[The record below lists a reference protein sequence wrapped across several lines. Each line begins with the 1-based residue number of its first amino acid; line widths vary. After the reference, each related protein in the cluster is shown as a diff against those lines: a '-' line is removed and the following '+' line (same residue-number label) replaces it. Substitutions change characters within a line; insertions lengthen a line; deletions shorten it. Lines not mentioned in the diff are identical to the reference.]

1 MLTFGLQTSDLLG
14 LLRIMTLCLLAPITG
29 LFIVRQPIIAWGL
42 IGLLTAIALI
52 ECSAIYWAA
61 GAVAAATL
69 SRVAVAAG
77 APHFLNFVHFPLVVG
92 AFTVALLKPPSL
104 PIANAVK
111 KCIWIFLAAN
121 VVSWLV
127 NGGELLRPTLNWLV
141 IMEPFLLLYVLLA
154 TPTTARAASLLR
166 KLLLG
171 ICFLQVPL
179 GMYQRVFVSG
189 GNPDLVQGT
198 FIGSGTGA
206 HVSGAVAMLG
216 VTALI
221 CLGAA
226 SKGSSFRMVYFV
238 GAIPLFGLAVLADA
252 QQAVVAFI
260 PGLFFGI
267 LKFTKTRPT
276 AIIIPVIF
284 IGATLYTAFHF
295 YKPLQKVGEQKLV
308 SGGFQGKMFGFLTIL
323 SAMGETPTGWLI
335 GLGPGNTV
343 SRVAL
348 MTPDAELDATSS
360 IATLGLKTAPLTRKL
375 LYATSGNWLWR
386 SSSAWSPACS
396 WFGLIGDLGLIGTAV
411 YLWMFRVTWKAAARQ
426 GGWLGPSATGTLIA
440 MALLGGV
447 YSWLEE
453 PGFTLMVAL
462 LAGLAILPQQ
472 LITQGLTVLRP
483 TPSTRQQ
490 QPSFARSFSSEPF
503 ARAVERTRSSAR
515 KSKFYG
521 LDP

>member
-1 MLTFGLQTSDLLG
+1 MLTFGLQTSDRMR
-14 LLRIMTLCLLAPITG
+14 LLRIITLCLLAPVTG
-29 LFIVRQPIIAWGL
+29 LFIVRDPIIAWEL
-42 IGLLTAIALI
+42 VGLLTAVALF
-52 ECSAIYWAA
+52 ECSAIFWAA
-61 GAVAAATL
+61 GAVATATL
-69 SRVAVAAG
+69 SRASVAAG
-77 APHFLNFVHFPLVVG
+77 APHFLNFVHFPLVLG
-92 AFTVALLKPPSL
+92 AFSVALLKPSSL
-104 PIANAVK
+104 PRANAIK
-111 KCIWIFLAAN
+111 KCIWIFLAVN

-127 NGGELLRPTLNWLV
+127 NGGELLRPVLNWLV
-141 IMEPFLLLYVLLA
+141 ITEPFLLLYVLVA
-154 TPTTARAASLLR
+154 TPTTSRTASLLW

-179 GMYQRVFVSG
+179 GMYQRVFISG

-216 VTALI
+216 VTVLV

-226 SKGSSFRMVYFV
+226 SKGSRFRMLYFV

-252 QQAVVAFI
+252 KQAVVAFI

-267 LKFTKTRPT
+267 LKITKVRPS
-276 AIIIPVIF
+276 AIMVPITFLGV
-284 IGATLYTAFHF
+284 TLYMAFHF
-295 YKPLQKVGEQKLV
+295 YKPLQKVGEHGIM

-323 SAMGETPTGWLI
+323 SGMGETPTGWLI

-360 IATLGLKTAPLTRKL
+360 IAALGLKTTPLTRKL
-375 LYATSGNWLWR
+375 LYATRGNWLWK

-411 YLWMFRVTWKAAARQ
+411 YLWMLRVAWRAAASQ
-426 GGWLGPSATGTLIA
+426 GGWLGPSATSCVIA
-440 MALLGGV
+440 LVLLGGV

-462 LAGLAILPQQ
+462 LLGLAILP
-472 LITQGLTVLRP
+472 TQSISQALAVLRP
-483 TPSTRQQ
+483 IPSTRQQ
-490 QPSFARSFSSEPF
+490 QPSFARSYSS
-503 ARAVERTRSSAR
+503 
-515 KSKFYG
+515 
-521 LDP
+521 